1 MSSTLIRRETIT
13 DMCGWWSLSHYHR
26 RFITSEPSALIY
38 KYELDIASSITERRE
53 INRSLM
59 RSPDN
64 YIHLCTVLCFT
75 LYLSSSPSSA
85 LGKNKK
91 LLSKERWVNEWR
103 RKRRKKNRLKMMIY
117 FLFLFLFFKENWTQK
132 GKNLWKMSK
141 EKLLVEYVLYMKR
154 EKRKEGEFVCDVC
167 YNTNRRRRR
176 ESWKDPNGFLL
187 YTWPTHIVQ
196 Q

>member
-132 GKNLWKMSK
+132 GKKGKTCGKCLKKNSWSNMYYIWKGRK
-141 EKLLVEYVLYMKR
+141 EKRGSLCVMFVTIRIEEEERVEKILMV
-154 EKRKEGEFVCDVC
+154 FC
-167 YNTNRRRRR
+167 YTL
-176 ESWKDPNGFLL
+176 GLH
-187 YTWPTHIVQ
+187 T
-196 Q
+196 